1 MGWGSLRQAAAAD
14 CCCLLLLP
22 LLLTLLLPTAGRMA
36 ALTTDYAA
44 QKEREFRTA
53 CGYFGIRDVRILG
66 FRDKQFRK
74 SDDAVN
80 AVR

>member
-1 MGWGSLRQAAAAD
+1 
-14 CCCLLLLP
+14 
-22 LLLTLLLPTAGRMA
+22 MA

>member
-1 MGWGSLRQAAAAD
+1 MWRGGVGVPAWH
-14 CCCLLLLP
+14 CCWCLLPLP
-22 LLLTLLLPTAGRMA
+22 LLLTLLPAAGRMA

>member
-1 MGWGSLRQAAAAD
+1 MGWGSLPASWH
-14 CCCLLLLP
+14 CSSCCLLLLP
-22 LLLTLLLPTAGRMA
+22 LLLTLLLPAAGRMA
-36 ALTTDYAA
+36 ALITDYAA